1 MNSVEIL
8 DKKNVLKV
16 RCKEIVSTCQMEVR
30 EMTQEEV
37 EEFENNKKE
46 IENLNAELEELQK
59 RLAAYEDELPEDD
72 EKVEDEDSADNP
84 EDEKINKENNSENRN
99 FKMKKEFR
107 LLKAINDIAN
117 NRSVDD
123 VAAAVF
129 AEGTKEMRH
138 AGISYGGQIQ
148 LPMSEMRSAI
158 TVASEGEDVVATDL
172 YNILEPLR
180 AKNVLVKAGAK
191 FLTNLVGDVQVP
203 VMTASNVTWEGETA
217 EAKDGAGVF
226 SHVKLSPKRLTAYID
241 LSKQFLAQDSL
252 SAEALIRQDLIN
264 AINSKLEATILGVEA
279 GDATKPEGIFVNA
292 TAATEITDFAGV
304 CNLEAQ
310 IEDANINGE
319 CKYIMSNKAKAA
331 FRNMAKSA
339 KSTQLVMEGGQIDG
353 TEVLNTSHV
362 ADKNI
367 AFGDFSQLC
376 IGQYAG
382 LDLSVDPFTLATKGM
397 VRVVIN
403 AFFDAK
409 LLRPEA
415 IVIAKVA

>member
-8 DKKNVLKV
+8 DRKEVLKV
-16 RCKEIVSTCQMEVR
+16 RCKEIVTICQTEVR
-30 EMTQEEV
+30 EMTPEEV
-37 EEFENNKKE
+37 EEFENNKQE
-46 IENLNAELEELQK
+46 IENLNAELTELQK
-59 RLAAYEDELPEDD
+59 RLAAYDDELPEDD
-72 EKVEDEDSADNP
+72 EKVEEEDSTDNP

-107 LLKAINDIAN
+107 LLQAISDIAN
-117 NRSVDD
+117 NRNLSD
-123 VAAAVF
+123 VASAVIN
-129 AEGTKEMRH
+129 EGTKEMRK
-138 AGISYGGQIQ
+138 AGLSYGGQIQ
-148 LPMSEMRSAI
+148 LPTSELRSAI

-180 AKNVLVKAGAK
+180 AKNVLAQAGAK

-203 VMTASNVTWEGETA
+203 VMTAGNVTWEGETA
-217 EAKDGAGVF
+217 DAKDGAGAF
-226 SHVKLSPKRLTAYID
+226 SHVKLSPRRLTCYID

-252 SAEALIRQDLIN
+252 SAEALIRQDIVN
-264 AINSKLEATILGVEA
+264 AVNAKLESTILGTEA

-353 TEVLNTSHV
+353 TAVYNTSHV

-367 AFGDFSQLC
+367 AYGDFSQLA
-376 IGQYAG
+376 IGQWG
-382 LDLSVDPFTLATKGM
+382 GVDLTVDPYTLATKGM
-397 VRVVIN
+397 VRLVVN
-403 AFFDAK
+403 AYFDAK
-409 LLRPEA
+409 VLRPEA

>member
-30 EMTQEEV
+30 EMTPEEV

-59 RLAAYEDELPEDD
+59 RLAAYEDEMPKDNE
-72 EKVEDEDSADNP
+72 ETETEDS
-84 EDEKINKENNSENRN
+84 ETKENNNNTENRN

-107 LLKAINDIAN
+107 LLQAINDIAN
-117 NRSVDD
+117 NRSLND
-123 VAAAVF
+123 VASAVI
-129 AEGTKEMRH
+129 AEGTKEMRK
-138 AGISYGGQIQ
+138 AGLSFGGQIQ
-148 LPMSEMRSAI
+148 LPTEELRAI
-158 TVASEGEDVVATDL
+158 TVADEHDDVIATDL

-180 AKNVLVKAGAK
+180 AKNVLAQAGAK

-203 VMTASNVTWEGETA
+203 TMTAGNVTWESETA
-217 EAKDGAGVF
+217 DAKDGAGAF
-226 SHVKLSPKRLTAYID
+226 SHVKLQPKRLTAYID

-252 SAEALIRQDLIN
+252 SAESLIRQDIVN
-264 AINSKLEATILGVEA
+264 AINAKLEATILGVEA

-292 TAATEITDFAGV
+292 ASATEITDFAGV
-304 CNLEAQ
+304 CNLEAE

-339 KSTQLVMEGGQIDG
+339 KSTQLVMENGAIDG
-353 TEVLNTSHV
+353 TPVLNTSHV
-362 ADKNI
+362 ADKNV
-367 AFGDFSQLC
+367 AYGDFSQLA
-376 IGQYAG
+376 IGQWG
-382 LDLSVDPFTLATKGM
+382 GVDLTVDPYTLATKGM
-397 VRVVIN
+397 VRLVVN
-403 AFFDAK
+403 AYFDAK
-409 LLRPEA
+409 VLRPEA
-415 IVIAKVA
+415 IKIAKVA

>member
-30 EMTQEEV
+30 EMTTEEV

-59 RLAAYEDELPEDD
+59 RLAAYEDEMPKDD
-72 EKVEDEDSADNP
+72 EEIETEDP
-84 EDEKINKENNSENRN
+84 ETKENNNSENRN

-148 LPMSEMRSAI
+148 LPTSELRSAI

-203 VMTASNVTWEGETA
+203 VMTAGNVTWEGEVSD
-217 EAKDGAGVF
+217 AKDGAGTF

-264 AINSKLEATILGVEA
+264 AINSKLESTILGTEE
-279 GDATKPEGIFVNA
+279 GTATQPAGIFANA
-292 TAATEITDFAGV
+292 ASATEITDFAGI
-304 CNLEAQ
+304 CNLEAE

-339 KSTQLVMEGGQIDG
+339 KTTQLVMEGGQIDG

-362 ADKNI
+362 ADKYVAYGEWN
-367 AFGDFSQLC
+367 QLC

-382 LDLSVDPFTLATKGM
+382 LDVTVDPYSLATKGM
-397 VRVVIN
+397 VRLVVN
-403 AFFDAK
+403 AYFDAK
-409 LLRPEA
+409 VLRPEA
-415 IVIAKVA
+415 IKIAKVA

>member
-30 EMTQEEV
+30 EMTPEEV

-59 RLAAYEDELPEDD
+59 RLAAYEDEMPKDD
-72 EKVEDEDSADNP
+72 EETETEDS
-84 EDEKINKENNSENRN
+84 EIKENNNTENRN

-203 VMTASNVTWEGETA
+203 IMTAGNVTWEGETA
-217 EAKDGAGVF
+217 DAKDGAGTF

-264 AINSKLEATILGVEA
+264 AINSKLESTILGTEA

-292 TAATEITDFAGV
+292 ASATEITDFAGV
-304 CNLEAQ
+304 CNLEAE
-310 IEDANINGE
+310 IEDANIAGE

-367 AFGDFSQLC
+367 AFGDWSQLC

-382 LDLSVDPFTLATKGM
+382 LDVTVDPYSLATKGM
-397 VRVVIN
+397 VRLVVN
-403 AFFDAK
+403 AYFDAK
-409 LLRPEA
+409 VLRPEA
-415 IVIAKVA
+415 IKIAKVA

>member
-30 EMTQEEV
+30 EMTPEEV

-59 RLAAYEDELPEDD
+59 RLAAYEDEMPKDD
-72 EKVEDEDSADNP
+72 EETETEDP
-84 EDEKINKENNSENRN
+84 ETKENNNSENRN
-99 FKMKKEFR
+99 LKMKKEFR

-138 AGISYGGQIQ
+138 AGLSYGGQIQ

-203 VMTASNVTWEGETA
+203 VMTAGNVTWEGETA
-217 EAKDGAGVF
+217 DAKDGAGTF

-264 AINSKLEATILGVEA
+264 AINSKLESTILGTEA

-292 TAATEITDFAGV
+292 SAATEITDFAGV
-304 CNLEAQ
+304 CNLEAE

-331 FRNMAKSA
+331 FRNMAKST
-339 KSTQLVMEGGQIDG
+339 KSTQLVMENGQIDG

-367 AFGDFSQLC
+367 AYGDFSQLC

-382 LDLSVDPFTLATKGM
+382 LDVTVDPYSLATKGM
-397 VRVVIN
+397 VRLVVN
-403 AFFDAK
+403 AYFDAK
-409 LLRPEA
+409 VLRPEA
-415 IVIAKVA
+415 IKIAKVA

>member
-30 EMTQEEV
+30 EMTPEEV

-59 RLAAYEDELPEDD
+59 RLAAYEDEMPKDD
-72 EKVEDEDSADNP
+72 EEIETEDTET
-84 EDEKINKENNSENRN
+84 KENNNSENRN
-99 FKMKKEFR
+99 LKMKKEFR

-148 LPMSEMRSAI
+148 LPTSELRSAI

-203 VMTASNVTWEGETA
+203 VMTAGNVTWEGETA
-217 EAKDGAGVF
+217 DAKDGAGTF

-264 AINSKLEATILGVEA
+264 AINSKLESTILGTEE
-279 GDATKPEGIFVNA
+279 GTATQPAGIFANA

-362 ADKNI
+362 ADKYVAYGEWN
-367 AFGDFSQLC
+367 QLC

-382 LDLSVDPFTLATKGM
+382 LDVTVDPYSLATKGM
-397 VRVVIN
+397 VRLVVN
-403 AFFDAK
+403 AYFDAK
-409 LLRPEA
+409 VLRPEA
-415 IVIAKVA
+415 IKIAKVA